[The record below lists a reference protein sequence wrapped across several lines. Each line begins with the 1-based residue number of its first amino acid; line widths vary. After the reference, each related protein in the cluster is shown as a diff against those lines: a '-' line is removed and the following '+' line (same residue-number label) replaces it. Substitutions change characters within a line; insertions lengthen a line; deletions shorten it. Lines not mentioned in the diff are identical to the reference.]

1 MCEGLWELREAL
13 QAYASSFDARLLTG
27 ADAALAM
34 KEAAAIEAVAAN
46 LKALAA
52 ARVDDT
58 GAWQGQGD
66 RSAAHH
72 LARTTGT
79 SVTAATEA
87 LSTARRLEALPE
99 LAGAARR
106 GELSVRQC
114 SIAADAATADA
125 TAEHQLVSAAK
136 KGSVAELGRLAA
148 RVKAQAEPD
157 PEARHRAV
165 HASRHLRTY
174 TDAEGAWNMSV
185 RHTPDTGAK
194 IMGALAPLID
204 RAFRAARAQ
213 GRAEPVTAYAADAL
227 VEALLAPA
235 ADPADPQPASGA
247 QPGPRRPRRRVEAKV
262 IVGIDLAA
270 LLRGRARQGERCE
283 IVGFGPVPVSVVT
296 DMLQTEDP
304 FLAAVATDGD
314 KVMGVAHLGRRPNA
328 KQQTA
333 LEWLHPECDAESCGA
348 LSRLQT
354 DHRADWADTH
364 ITLLDLLDRYCE
376 HHHYLKTHHGWA
388 LVEGRGKRA
397 MVAPGDPRHPRHKPP
412 PEPTEA
418 DQEQGPPEAA

>member
-27 ADAALAM
+27 AAAALAM

-136 KGSVAELGRLAA
+136 KGSVAGR
-148 RVKAQAEPD
+148 
-157 PEARHRAV
+157 
-165 HASRHLRTY
+165 
-174 TDAEGAWNMSV
+174 
-185 RHTPDTGAK
+185 
-194 IMGALAPLID
+194 
-204 RAFRAARAQ
+204 
-213 GRAEPVTAYAADAL
+213 GRP
-227 VEALLAPA
+227 
-235 ADPADPQPASGA
+235 PASGKA
-247 QPGPRRPRRRVEAKV
+247 PPAAGP
-262 IVGIDLAA
+262 
-270 LLRGRARQGERCE
+270 
-283 IVGFGPVPVSVVT
+283 
-296 DMLQTEDP
+296 
-304 FLAAVATDGD
+304 
-314 KVMGVAHLGRRPNA
+314 
-328 KQQTA
+328 
-333 LEWLHPECDAESCGA
+333 DA
-348 LSRLQT
+348 
-354 DHRADWADTH
+354 
-364 ITLLDLLDRYCE
+364 
-376 HHHYLKTHHGWA
+376 
-388 LVEGRGKRA
+388 
-397 MVAPGDPRHPRHKPP
+397 RHPPV
-412 PEPTEA
+412 
-418 DQEQGPPEAA
+418 AASRPQRSH

>member
-34 KEAAAIEAVAAN
+34 KEAAAIEAVAAI

-58 GAWQGQGD
+58 GAWQGEGD

-99 LAGAARR
+99 LAGAARG

-148 RVKAQAEPD
+148 RVKAHAEPD

-227 VEALLAPA
+227 VQALLAPE
-235 ADPADPQPASGA
+235 PAEGPQPASGA

-270 LLRGRARQGERCE
+270 LLRGRAREGERCE

-296 DMLQTEDP
+296 DMLQTEAP

-314 KVMGVAHLGRRPNA
+314 KVMGVAHLGRRANA

-333 LEWLHPECDAESCGA
+333 LDWQHPECDVESCGA
-348 LSRLQT
+348 LHTRT
-354 DHRADWADTH
+354 T
-364 ITLLDLLDRYCE
+364 Y
-376 HHHYLKTHHGWA
+376 
-388 LVEGRGKRA
+388 
-397 MVAPGDPRHPRHKPP
+397 HP
-412 PEPTEA
+412 
-418 DQEQGPPEAA
+418 